1 VSEFRLRVPKLILL
15 CVLLAACGKQSSV
28 HEKPASAAP
37 AATAPAPA
45 AEASNVPAGA
55 GVEISPGSQQ
65 GESADSFFNPKNYP
79 DAVQGSF
86 IDPQKLTATE
96 RKYGMAPKRDPRV
109 TYQDGVI
116 LMEHGD
122 QAIREAKTDGM
133 TFSFDAK
140 AEHVGELAEGKIV
153 FATGRVVGR
162 IGQLT
167 RDGDTVTVKLA
178 PITLTDV
185 IKKGT
190 FLMDSSF
197 SAKDL
202 MFYTAPD
209 FPNTIDNTAKQQ
221 SSELRREISE
231 PRFLRVDLPP
241 GMSPLASGV
250 GKDLSVI
257 APPKPPTL
265 PAPDLNLT
273 AGLKVIPAVGSDG
286 GIGINFYY
294 AKNGVI
300 FNGYGQL
307 VLPSPRVRF
316 LLDID
321 SSGIKTFGIEIS
333 GSIGLRISVEAAS
346 NVERYINVDTTNVT
360 PLDITLPCPLA
371 GVPLALN
378 FSTSFTLHTK
388 FAAKSS
394 VLTSSGSWSL
404 NGTLFVGKKDGAD
417 SSTIPKVK
425 NTSSLAAN
433 VSGVSVGIN
442 TVGGAVKIRPMI
454 GLGAFGFMTGV
465 FMGVTFNAEVG
476 KQASEAM
483 RDCHVAQGSGTI
495 DSGVGYKVPKAIAQ
509 LINGVL
515 SLFTKYRMDQ
525 EGTLIQGWG
534 GTLFDRYENIPEGC
548 SPAGGAPATTT

>member
-1 VSEFRLRVPKLILL
+1 MRLPKLILI
-15 CVLLAACGKQSSV
+15 CGLLAACGKQSPPS
-28 HEKPASAAP
+28 ETPSTAAP
-37 AATAPAPA
+37 PAPA

-79 DAVQGSF
+79 DAVHGIF
-86 IDPQKLTATE
+86 IDPQKLTPSE
-96 RKYGMAPKRDPRV
+96 RKYGIAPKRDPRV

-116 LMEHGD
+116 LMERGD
-122 QAIREAKTDGM
+122 EAIREAKADGM

-202 MFYTAPD
+202 IFYTAPD
-209 FPNTIDNTAKQQ
+209 FPNTIDNTANKQ
-221 SSELRREISE
+221 SRDLRREINE
-231 PRFLRVDLPP
+231 PRFLLADLPE
-241 GMSPLASGV
+241 GMSPLASGL
-250 GKDLSVI
+250 GKNLSIVK
-257 APPKPPTL
+257 PPTPPTL
-265 PAPDLNLT
+265 PAPDLTLS
-273 AGLKVIPAVGSDG
+273 AGLKVQPAIGADG
-286 GIGINFYY
+286 GIGINFSYI
-294 AKNGVI
+294 KNGVI
-300 FNGYGQL
+300 FNAYGQL
-307 VLPSPRVRF
+307 VLPSPHVKF

-321 SSGIKTFGIEIS
+321 SSGIKTFGIEIN
-333 GSIGLRISVEAAS
+333 GSIGLRMSVEATS
-346 NVERYINVDTTNVT
+346 DVERYINVDTTTVT
-360 PLDITLPCPLA
+360 PIDITLPCPIA

-378 FSTSFTLHTK
+378 FRTSFTLHTK

-394 VLTSSGSWSL
+394 VLTSSGSWNL
-404 NGTLFVGKKDGAD
+404 NGTLFVGKKGGRD
-417 SSTIPKVK
+417 SSTIPAVK

-433 VSGVSVGIN
+433 VSGISVGIN
-442 TVGGAVKIRPMI
+442 TIGGGVNIRPMI
-454 GLGAFGFMTGV
+454 GLGGFGFMTGV
-465 FMGVTFNAEVG
+465 FMGVTFTAEVG
-476 KQASEAM
+476 KQASQAA
-483 RDCHVAQGSGTI
+483 RDCHVANGSGSI
-495 DSGVGYKVPKAIAQ
+495 DSGVGYKVPAAFAK

-515 SLFTKYRMDQ
+515 SIFTKYRMDQ

-534 GTLFDRYENIPEGC
+534 GKLFDRYENIPEGC
-548 SPAGGAPATTT
+548 SPAGAAPATRT

>member
-1 VSEFRLRVPKLILL
+1 MRVPKLILL
-15 CVLLAACGKQSSV
+15 CGLLAACGKQSSK
-28 HEKPASAAP
+28 HEKPATAAPSAAP
-37 AATAPAPA
+37 TPA
-45 AEASNVPAGA
+45 AAASNVPAGA
-55 GVEISPGSQQ
+55 GVEISPGSHQ
-65 GESADSFFNPKNYP
+65 GETADRFFDPKNYP
-79 DAVQGSF
+79 DAVQGTF
-86 IDPQKLTATE
+86 IDPQKLTASE

-202 MFYTAPD
+202 IFYTAPD
-209 FPNTIDNTAKQQ
+209 FPNTIDNTANKQA
-221 SSELRREISE
+221 SDLREFSE
-231 PRFLRVDLPP
+231 PRFLLATMPQ

-250 GKDLSVI
+250 GKDLSI
-257 APPKPPTL
+257 TQPPKLPTL
-265 PAPDLNLT
+265 PAPALNLT

-300 FNGYGQL
+300 FNGYGQI
-307 VLPSPRVRF
+307 VLPSPHVRF
-316 LLDID
+316 LLEID

-333 GSIGLRISVEAAS
+333 GSIALRISVEATS
-346 NVERYINVDTTNVT
+346 NVERYINVDTTTVT

-394 VLTSSGSWSL
+394 FLTSNGSWTL
-404 NGTLFVGKKDGAD
+404 DGTLFVGKKGGAD
-417 SSTIPKVK
+417 SSTIPAAK

-433 VSGVSVGIN
+433 VSGISVGIN
-442 TVGGAVKIRPMI
+442 TIGGAVKIKPMI

-476 KQASEAM
+476 KQASEAA
-483 RDCHVAQGSGTI
+483 RDCHVAQGSAVI

-525 EGTLIQGWG
+525 EGTLIPGWG
-534 GTLFDRYENIPEGC
+534 GPLFNRYENIPEGC
-548 SPAGGAPATTT
+548 SPAGAAPATTT

>member
-1 VSEFRLRVPKLILL
+1 MRVPKLILI
-15 CVLLAACGKQSSV
+15 CVLLAACGKQSSSP
-28 HEKPASAAP
+28 EKPATAAP
-37 AATAPAPA
+37 PVPAPA
-45 AEASNVPAGA
+45 AEASNVPTGA
-55 GVEISPGSQQ
+55 GVEISPGAQQ

-79 DAVQGSF
+79 DAVQGTF
-86 IDPQKLTATE
+86 IDPQKLTASE
-96 RKYGMAPKRDPRV
+96 RKYGIAPKRDPRV

-122 QAIREAKTDGM
+122 EAIREAKTDGM

-209 FPNTIDNTAKQQ
+209 FPNTIDNTANKQA
-221 SSELRREISE
+221 SDLEISE
-231 PRFLRVDLPP
+231 PRFLLTAMPQ
-241 GMSPLASGV
+241 GMSPLASGL
-250 GKDLSVI
+250 GKDQSVI
-257 APPKPPTL
+257 APPQPPTL
-265 PAPDLNLT
+265 PAPDLSLS
-273 AGLKVIPAVGSDG
+273 AGLKVRPAVGSDG
-286 GIGINFYY
+286 GIGISFDY
-294 AKNGVI
+294 AKTGVI
-300 FNGYGQL
+300 FNAYGQL

-333 GSIGLRISVEAAS
+333 GSIGLRISVAAWS
-346 NVERYINVDTTNVT
+346 NVDRYINVDTTTVT

-394 VLTSSGSWSL
+394 YLTSQGSWNL
-404 NGTLFVGKKDGAD
+404 DGTLFVGKKGGED
-417 SSTIPKVK
+417 SSTIPAAK

-442 TVGGAVKIRPMI
+442 TIGGGVKIKPMI
-454 GLGAFGFMTGV
+454 GLGGFGFMTGV
-465 FMGVTFNAEVG
+465 FVGVTFTAEVG
-476 KQASEAM
+476 KQASEAA
-483 RDCHVAQGSGTI
+483 RDCHVANGSATI
-495 DSGVGYKVPKAIAQ
+495 DSGVGYKVPKAVAQ

-534 GTLFDRYENIPEGC
+534 GPLFDRYDNIPEGC
-548 SPAGGAPATTT
+548 SPAGAATATKT